1 MKTRKELKEEYKK
14 MKFKIGVYQIRN
26 KINGKILIGSSLDL
40 NAAWN
45 SQKFQ
50 LNFGSHKNDELQKEW
65 KEFGEDNFVYE
76 IVDELKQFEDKDMD
90 YREEVKVLENMLIEE
105 LQPFDNRGYN
115 KRKKF
120 QK

>member
-14 MKFKIGVYQIRN
+14 MKFKMGVYQIRN
-26 KINGKILIGSSLDL
+26 IINGKIYISSTLDL

-50 LNFGSHKNDELQKEW
+50 LNFGSHKNEELQKEW
-65 KEFGEDNFVYE
+65 KEYGEENFVYE
-76 IVDELKQFEDKDMD
+76 IVDELKHIEDKEMN
-90 YREEVKVLENMLIEE
+90 YNEEIKVFEKMFIEE

-115 KRKKF
+115 KRKK
-120 QK
+120 